1 MSSYLAQDHPL
12 APARRRSAAT
22 DVSVQ
27 SNKTVNYTFRWRNP
41 DDDKRDAAAAEAER
55 LRDAGK
61 PVVSIGW
68 GDGGKTIEH
77 EASPEP
83 SNKD

>member
-1 MSSYLAQDHPL
+1 
-12 APARRRSAAT
+12 
-22 DVSVQ
+22 VSVQ
-27 SNKTVNYTFRWRNP
+27 SNKTVNYTFRGRNS

-61 PVVSIGW
+61 L
-68 GDGGKTIEH
+68 IEH
-77 EASPEP
+77 KANPQP